1 MIQAFIAIVA
11 AMLIH
16 ESGHFLAAL
25 FFGHR
30 LRFEFSLGH
39 LLRKIPVPRFTWR
52 MPNMERWKQRVVAM
66 AGFGA
71 ELFATVVLLFT
82 WPGWA
87 LWYVPITFV
96 HFALYPH
103 YAGESSDFNFW
114 R

>member
-1 MIQAFIAIVA
+1 MASSTWGMAFFAI
-11 AMLIH
+11 
-16 ESGHFLAAL
+16 
-25 FFGHR
+25 
-30 LRFEFSLGH
+30 
-39 LLRKIPVPRFTWR
+39 
-52 MPNMERWKQRVVAM
+52 
-66 AGFGA
+66 
-71 ELFATVVLLFT
+71 VVLLFT